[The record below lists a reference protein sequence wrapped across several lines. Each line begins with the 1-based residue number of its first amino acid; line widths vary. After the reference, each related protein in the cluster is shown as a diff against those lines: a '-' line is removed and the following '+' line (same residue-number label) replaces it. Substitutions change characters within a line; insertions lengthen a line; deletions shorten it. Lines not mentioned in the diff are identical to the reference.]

1 MADESGFKERRSEIE
16 IRERLVKVEEAA
28 RTAAELMG
36 KVSEKVDKLI
46 AAAQS
51 QKSFLGGIVLVVSA
65 IWAII
70 IFAKDWLV
78 THIK

>member
-1 MADESGFKERRSEIE
+1 MDESNFKERRSEIE

-28 RTAAELMG
+28 RTAADIMG

-46 AAAQS
+46 SAAQS

-78 THIK
+78 NHIK